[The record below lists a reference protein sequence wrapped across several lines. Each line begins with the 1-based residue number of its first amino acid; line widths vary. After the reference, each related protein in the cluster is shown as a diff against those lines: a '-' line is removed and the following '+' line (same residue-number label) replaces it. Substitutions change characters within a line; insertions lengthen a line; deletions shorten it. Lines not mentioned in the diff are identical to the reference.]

1 MSTRASPLVVARGI
15 SVPGSAGFGEKTGG
29 GLVVV
34 AEGPGDHGSRGL
46 EHELADCSGPATLRW
61 HADGTST
68 ARSPVEQASLVHRLS
83 GLRAGEQPSP
93 AAAAGPGE
101 AGLFRQVGAHEL
113 GDGCGRWRWWVGASA
128 FSSSGRTLTRVLIC
142 SLKTLWHSARWRGS
156 SRLASPW
163 RAVDVLAY
171 PIRTGRSVRI
181 AGATASA
188 GP

>member
-1 MSTRASPLVVARGI
+1 M
-15 SVPGSAGFGEKTGG
+15 
-29 GLVVV
+29 V

-61 HADGTST
+61 HADST
-68 ARSPVEQASLVHRLS
+68 EPGRAGFLVHRLS

-128 FSSSGRTLTRVLIC
+128 FSSLGRTLTRVLIC

-156 SRLASPW
+156 SWLASSW